1 MGKTNRMDA
10 SPYRCSKLSEGCEV
24 CVTEG
29 PQPVPYTFHYKVFL
43 IYLNQIVIIVTIKK
57 DNGSG

>member
-1 MGKTNRMDA
+1 MLLLIVA
-10 SPYRCSKLSEGCEV
+10 VSCLEGCEV

-29 PQPVPYTFHYKVFL
+29 PQPVPYTFHYRVFL